1 MQAAVYLAQGQT
13 NSTIDASSCNDFIG
27 FKQSVDCVNNVPI
40 SSTRQLGKSAVHDL
54 QRRLEKLEATVHQSS
69 DSPSNKCAVAAPRLQ
84 AGDAV
89 LSMAANHKVIV
100 CMALVGSSRFVF
112 EPAGYDG
119 WKGKFCNASKFP
131 TVGDR
136 MFIHSCVKTNLHG

>member
-13 NSTIDASSCNDFIG
+13 NSTIDASSCNDFLG

-69 DSPSNKCAVAAPRLQ
+69 DSPSNKCAVVAPWLQ
-84 AGDAV
+84 AASFEQTPSLFSLGGVSWHQVPDPS
-89 LSMAANHKVIV
+89 LSSAQPGH
-100 CMALVGSSRFVF
+100 
-112 EPAGYDG
+112 
-119 WKGKFCNASKFP
+119 
-131 TVGDR
+131 
-136 MFIHSCVKTNLHG
+136 